1 MSGAGRNRSKP
12 PLRRI
17 GTMLVLLLWAV
28 ALSGAAA
35 AAPKPDAAADRSD
48 RQVTVMSRNI
58 YLGASLTPLFAAGG
72 VDQLFDAVAEV
83 WEQVEGT
90 DFPTRAE
97 ALADEVAEAM
107 PDLIGLQEV
116 TLWRSYPA
124 LGLLIPNLAE
134 ETVEYDFLALLLSEL
149 AERGLAYEA
158 VAGVENFD
166 GIQPAG
172 YAGPFFRL
180 TDRDVILARSDR
192 RVSDL
197 KISNPQDDNF
207 EQSLELSVLGNP
219 LEILRGWAS
228 VDVRVR
234 GQQFRFVNT
243 HLEAWGVREDLSG
256 GEDLRVQQVGELL
269 AGPLATDLPVILVGD
284 INSEATGAEAEETP
298 GAAAYL
304 ALRAAGL
311 DDPWLALRDGDDG
324 FTCCFDAD
332 VAVSDPELLTSR
344 IDVVLASDRF
354 RPRSIDVVGDEV
366 DDMIE
371 GLWPSDHAGVVATLV
386 LDPPRARR

>member
-1 MSGAGRNRSKP
+1 MSGAGRNRSRP

-35 AAPKPDAAADRSD
+35 AAPKPDVAAARSD
-48 RQVTVMSRNI
+48 REITVMSRNI
-58 YLGASLTPLFAAGG
+58 YLGASLTPLFDADGPDA
-72 VDQLFDAVAEV
+72 DLDALFDAVAEV
-83 WEQVEGT
+83 WDQVVRT

-124 LGLLIPNLAE
+124 LDLLTPNLAQ
-134 ETVEYDFLALLLSEL
+134 ETVEYDFLAVLLSEL
-149 AERGLAYEA
+149 AAQGLAYEP
-158 VAGVENFD
+158 VAEVTNFD

-172 YAGPFFRL
+172 YFGPFYRL

-197 KISNPQDDNF
+197 RISNPQAANF
-207 EQSLELSVLGNP
+207 EHNLQLSVLGTP

-243 HLEAWGVREDLSG
+243 HLEAWGLPTDPTN
-256 GEDLRVQQVGELL
+256 GEGLRVQQVGELL
-269 AGPLATDLPVILVGD
+269 AGPLATKLPVILVGD
-284 INSEATGAEAEETP
+284 INSEAP
-298 GAAAYL
+298 DAAAYL
-304 ALRAAGL
+304 ALRNAGL
-311 DDPWLALRDGDDG
+311 DDPWLALREGEPG
-324 FTCCFDAD
+324 YTCCFDAD
-332 VAVSDPELLTSR
+332 VSNPAAILDSR
-344 IDVVLASDRF
+344 IDVILAGDRF

-366 DDMIE
+366 DDMID

>member
-35 AAPKPDAAADRSD
+35 AAPKPDVAAARSD
-48 RQVTVMSRNI
+48 REVTVMSRNI
-58 YLGASLTPLFAAGG
+58 YLGASLTPLFDAEGP
-72 VDQLFDAVAEV
+72 VELFDAVAEV
-83 WEQVEGT
+83 WDQVVRT

-116 TLWRSYPA
+116 TMWREYPFNFA
-124 LGLLIPNLAE
+124 VLPQLAPDLGN
-134 ETVEYDFLALLLSEL
+134 ETVRYDFLAILLGEL
-149 AERGLAYEA
+149 ADRGLSYDA
-158 VAGVENFD
+158 VAEVQNFD
-166 GIQPAG
+166 GFQPTGIPPAG
-172 YAGPFFRL
+172 VFLRL

-192 RVSDL
+192 RVGDL
-197 KISNPQDDNF
+197 RISNPQAGNF
-207 EQSLELSVLGNP
+207 EQNLMLEVLETP

-243 HLEAWGVREDLSG
+243 HLEAWGLSEDLSG

-284 INSEATGAEAEETP
+284 INSKAP
-298 GAAAYL
+298 DAAAYL

-311 DDPWLALRDGDDG
+311 DDPWLALREGEDG
-324 FTCCFDAD
+324 FTCCFDDEVAD
-332 VAVSDPELLTSR
+332 PDAELKSR

-366 DDMIE
+366 DDMID